1 MFTVE
6 YEEDMTIVVAMDEN
20 DRQEDVRVH
29 FTAEGDVYMLQYV
42 DEIEDQII
50 VMTYQQ
56 WKDLMA
62 CMYATEGMF
71 KVEEH
76 GII

>member
-6 YEEDMTIVVAMDEN
+6 YEDDMTIVTTLDEE

-29 FTAEGDVYMLQYV
+29 FTPEGDVYMLQYV

-50 VMTYQQ
+50 VMSYQQ

-62 CMYATEGMF
+62 CMHASEGMF
-71 KVEEH
+71 KVEVL
-76 GII
+76 